1 MRILNDFQSAMTKYS
16 NSFSAH
22 CFVIHVIFSDINI
35 ILFVN
40 LLTTVRITLYLL
52 SDRIRIES
60 VYEKKIIDVNMN
72 YKKSYK

>member
-1 MRILNDFQSAMTKYS
+1 MN
-16 NSFSAH
+16 NFSVY
-22 CFVIHVIFSDINI
+22 CFAVHVIFSDINI